1 VGLLSS
7 PMSGPSQM
15 RKERTFADGLR
26 MVWNEP
32 QRAQDIACPAIVLE
46 AQSGERR
53 SDTSGP
59 QREALAREEHA
70 QATSGLAARGEDLS
84 DVMRGSRVPRPS
96 LRNKWKVFSTRL
108 ACQREM
114 RPRWARLQPRD
125 GRKLETQ
132 LFPVG
137 GHCGRG
143 PITDGPKKMTLGLA

>member
-1 VGLLSS
+1 MNCRNA
-7 PMSGPSQM
+7 PKSGRSLTVS
-15 RKERTFADGLR
+15 E

-46 AQSGERR
+46 TESGERR
-53 SDTSGP
+53 SDISGP
-59 QREALAREEHA
+59 QREALAREEDA

-114 RPRWARLQPRD
+114 RPSRSYSQAAV
-125 GRKLETQ
+125 
-132 LFPVG
+132 LFQDFG
-137 GHCGRG
+137 WR
-143 PITDGPKKMTLGLA
+143 